1 MTDQE
6 TIILVVGI
14 AFAFIAMMAI
24 QWKAWKLFTFV
35 MIMAIIYYAIVAF
48 SDEQEPTE
56 PNQTILE
63 QLREKWRDKEG
74 EPVDGSRD

>member
-48 SDEQEPTE
+48 
-56 PNQTILE
+56 
-63 QLREKWRDKEG
+63 
-74 EPVDGSRD
+74 